1 MTILIVYLHNMRA
14 IIAPHFERTY
24 MSKKILYKIIF
35 HNQGKV
41 YEIFAKSISQGALF
55 GFIEVENIVFGEN
68 SSLVVDP
75 TEENLKSEFENVSCI
90 HIPMHS
96 VIRIDEVNKQGSA
109 KITDMSGAE
118 GNIMPFPIYTKG
130 GNESGDS

>member
-1 MTILIVYLHNMRA
+1 MRA
-14 IIAPHFERTY
+14 IIAPHFERNF

-55 GFIEVENIVFGEN
+55 GFIEVEKIVFGEKT
-68 SSLVVDP
+68 SLVVDP
-75 TEENLKSEFENVSCI
+75 SEENLKSEFENVSCI

-109 KITDMSGAE
+109 KITDMKGAE

-130 GNESGDS
+130 SNDSGES